1 MSEDDKMSTKDKE
14 IEIEHDNQF
23 HEFMVSQGLHD
34 LSKVP
39 VEKVRFSRRVR
50 AAFWFLRIYIILMVL
65 MVIIGFAHVA

>member
-50 AAFWFLRIYIILMVL
+50 AAFWFLRIYIILMIL
-65 MVIIGFAHVA
+65 MVVVGFSHVV